1 MQLDQD
7 QEKKKLVTTT
17 KPAPSML
24 PVELCCQNVMTGTV
38 VLPSHI
44 FLLLWSQEEQS
55 RGAEQE
61 PELQPKQE
69 QDRMKS
75 GNNSPIEVKVCIIG
89 ESDVGKT
96 SLSMR

>member
-1 MQLDQD
+1 
-7 QEKKKLVTTT
+7 
-17 KPAPSML
+17 
-24 PVELCCQNVMTGTV
+24 MTVTV
-38 VLPSHI
+38 VWPSHI
-44 FLLLWSQEEQS
+44 FLLLWSEEEQS

-61 PELQPKQE
+61 PEPQPKKQE